1 MGHTDTL
8 APGTPVRC
16 DYRDGHRGIVLA
28 RNDARAWA
36 NTLAFPTDSPDPDA
50 VSVHVACC
58 TFGDDKH
65 PVLYPF
71 GVRWDSSLHRVA
83 EAAVTVGDKLIATA
97 PGECF
102 ETGRVYTVLAVY
114 DGKMD
119 LECAALDTTVAGVQI
134 DESDLQPYRGAR

>member
-16 DYRDGHRGIVLA
+16 DYRDGNRGIVLA

-50 VSVHVACC
+50 VSAHVAQC

-71 GVRWDSSLHRVA
+71 GVRWDRSLHRVA
-83 EAAVTVGDKLIATA
+83 EAGDKLIATG

-102 ETGRVYTVLAVY
+102 ETGAVYTVVAVY

-119 LECAALDTTVAGVQI
+119 LECVVLDTTVAGVQI
-134 DESDLQPYRGAR
+134 DDPNLQPYSEAS